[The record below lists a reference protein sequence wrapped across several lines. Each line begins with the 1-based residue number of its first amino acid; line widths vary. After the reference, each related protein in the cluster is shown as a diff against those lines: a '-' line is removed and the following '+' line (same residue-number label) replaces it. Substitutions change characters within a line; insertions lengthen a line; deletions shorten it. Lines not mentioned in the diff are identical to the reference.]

1 MKKKIYSLNDLSKKL
16 KSKRFYKK
24 KIILCHGV
32 FDLLHIGHIKHFE
45 EAKKLGDI
53 LVVTITPDKY
63 VNKGPSRPVFNSNL
77 RVEALASLESVD
89 YLAVNKWQNAIE
101 TIKLIKP
108 DIYCKGPDYKNKEED
123 LTKKIYEE
131 EKAVKSYGG
140 KIHITSA
147 QKFSSGKLINN
158 HLSNLTYEQKKF
170 IAEIKKEFTF
180 NQIVKHVNDLYD
192 KKTLIIGEAIIDEYV
207 FCETLGKSGKE
218 PILSLKKLNSEIYYG
233 GAIAVAN
240 HISGFC
246 KKVSLFTMIGQNDK
260 FKSDIVKK
268 SAKNIQ
274 IDFFKKTNAPTI
286 LKRKYVD
293 NINKNK
299 ILGIYEINDELVN
312 LKDQSKIEKQIN
324 KYKNKFDHVVVLD
337 YGHGFISEKIA
348 HNITKISKSMSLNA
362 QLNAAN
368 LGLHTINNYKN
379 IETVVIN
386 EMEMRLEM
394 RDRYSSINNL
404 LKKLSLKLNIKNL
417 IVTRGKNGSTMY
429 NKHRDEYIDCPAFA
443 VKVVDKIGAGD
454 AMISMVSLV
463 LSSKIN
469 KKLSLFIGSLAAA
482 QSVESIGNSKEVNK
496 TLMLRTIENLL
507 K

>member
-1 MKKKIYSLNDLSKKL
+1 MKKKIYSLNELSKKL
-16 KSKRFYKK
+16 KSNRFYKK

-77 RVEALASLESVD
+77 RAEALASLESVD

-108 DIYCKGPDYKNKEED
+108 EIYCKGPDYKNKEDD

-147 QKFSSGKLINN
+147 QKFSSGNLINN

-170 IAEIKKEFTF
+170 IAEIRKEFTF
-180 NQIVKHVNDLYD
+180 NQIVKHVNDLYN

-246 KKVSLFTMIGQNDK
+246 KKVTLFTMIGQNDK
-260 FKSDIVKK
+260 FKNDILKNN
-268 SAKNIQ
+268 AKNIKV
-274 IDFFKKTNAPTI
+274 DFFKKTNAPTI

-312 LKDQSKIEKQIN
+312 SNDQSKIEKQIN
-324 KYKNKFDHVVVLD
+324 KYRNKFDHVVVLD

-348 HNITKISKSMSLNA
+348 NNITKISKSMSLNA

-404 LKKLSLKLNIKNL
+404 LKKLSSKLNIKNL
-417 IVTRGKNGSTMY
+417 IVTRGKNGSTLY
-429 NKHRDEYIDCPAFA
+429 NKYTDQYIDCPAFA